1 MSQSASYSPLVS
13 KIFRSRLIILDIL
26 KKRGFNVSEY
36 EGFSIT
42 EIYTLMK
49 NEQLDMLITN
59 EESGK
64 KIFMKYHLGPKLKSN
79 GTQIYEY
86 VEDLFDI
93 EEILSD
99 NDELIIVTKD
109 KTNDGLK
116 QIVSQLFVNDK
127 KFVNIYNIYDY
138 LFNILD
144 HDLVPEHKVLSDTQK
159 KEVEKQFYVTD
170 NKQFPEISRFDPVAQ
185 AIGLRPKELV
195 EITRPSPTAITTK
208 YYRLCI

>member
-26 KKRGFNVSEY
+26 KKRGFGVSEY

-42 EIYTLMK
+42 EIYMLMK

-59 EESGK
+59 EDSGK

-109 KTNDGLK
+109 KINDGLK
-116 QIVSQLFVNDK
+116 QIVSQLFINDK

-138 LFNILD
+138 LFNILN
-144 HDLVPEHKVLSDTQK
+144 HDLVPEHKVLSDKQK
-159 KEVEKQFYVTD
+159 KEVENQFYVTED
-170 NKQFPEISRFDPVAQ
+170 KQFPEISRFDPVAQ

-195 EITRPSPTAITTK
+195 EITRSSPTAIMTK

>member
-42 EIYTLMK
+42 EIYTLMR

-170 NKQFPEISRFDPVAQ
+170 DKQFPEISRFDPVAQ

>member
-42 EIYTLMK
+42 EIYTLMR

-170 NKQFPEISRFDPVAQ
+170 DKQFPEISRFDPVAQ

-195 EITRPSPTAITTK
+195 EITRASPTAITTK

>member
-59 EESGK
+59 QESGK

>member
-42 EIYTLMK
+42 EIYTLMR

-170 NKQFPEISRFDPVAQ
+170 DKQFPEISRFDPVAQ
-185 AIGLRPKELV
+185 AIGLRPNQLV
-195 EITRPSPTAITTK
+195 EITRSSPTAITTK